1 MPRRLTLL
9 LALLALPARPQAA
22 MLRAHLDRTAGAAP
36 ARLLIL
42 EPPRSRALQ
51 TGFQALLRSP
61 DLRGF
66 QVPVQA
72 FDLGTPLGRE
82 QAASLRSGAQ
92 GQWFLLGPSGEVKA
106 RGTTI
111 PDAEAFAKVLG
122 EAGFQDLARALGL
135 YLRQVPDSLSARE
148 RLLAEL
154 RERGERT
161 AQRLM
166 GLTVESPRE
175 RLDRGDV
182 AAWRK
187 ALGDP
192 TAADLSTARGLSAP
206 EDLDAWGPF
215 AQALEEAFRQGL
227 WLEMDFAWTREG
239 RPLDAASPTLR
250 GLYTRWLPAVEGALA
265 RQPESEPLWNLWRW
279 MQAATGGPRI
289 RLLMMRLVPSPLTPP
304 DQWPPEPATQ
314 ALRATARTP
323 DDWRAL
329 QDLYRARW
337 EALPVPE
344 ATPGAAGA
352 LEPLWEQ
359 TLAPLLESAL
369 QAGDTGA
376 ADATFQEALLRTKWP
391 ALPARA
397 AALAQRCAQLSL
409 AARWGIARP

>member
-1 MPRRLTLL
+1 
-9 LALLALPARPQAA
+9 
-22 MLRAHLDRTAGAAP
+22 MLRAHLDRDGSAAP
-36 ARLLIL
+36 ARLVIL
-42 EPPRSRALQ
+42 EAPRSRALQ
-51 TGFQALLRSP
+51 TGFQTLLQAQA
-61 DLRGF
+61 LRGF
-66 QVPVQA
+66 QVPLQT

-82 QAASLRSGAQ
+82 QAASLRIGAQ
-92 GQWFLLGPSGEVKA
+92 GQWLLLGPAGDVKA
-106 RGTTI
+106 KGGTL
-111 PDAEAFAKVLG
+111 PDAEAFAQILLD
-122 EAGFQDLARALGL
+122 AGFQDLARALTR

-148 RLLAEL
+148 RLLGEL
-154 RERGERT
+154 RDRGERT

-166 GLTVESPRE
+166 GLSVEAPRD

-192 TAADLSTARGLSAP
+192 TEADLSAAHSLTP
-206 EDLDAWGPF
+206 EEDLDAWGPF
-215 AQALEEAFRQGL
+215 AQALDEAFRQGH
-227 WLEMDFAWTREG
+227 WLEMDFAWTQEG

-265 RQPESEPLWNLWRW
+265 HQPESEPLWSLWRW

-304 DQWPPEPATQ
+304 DQWPPEPAAQ
-314 ALRATARTP
+314 ALRAVARTA
-323 DDWRAL
+323 DDWRVL
-329 QDLYRARW
+329 QDVYRARW

-344 ATPGAAGA
+344 ATSGHPEA

-369 QAGDTGA
+369 QAGDSGA
-376 ADATFQEALLRTKWP
+376 ADATFQDALFRTRWS
-391 ALPARA
+391 ALPAHA
-397 AALAQRCAQLSL
+397 AALAQRCGQVSL